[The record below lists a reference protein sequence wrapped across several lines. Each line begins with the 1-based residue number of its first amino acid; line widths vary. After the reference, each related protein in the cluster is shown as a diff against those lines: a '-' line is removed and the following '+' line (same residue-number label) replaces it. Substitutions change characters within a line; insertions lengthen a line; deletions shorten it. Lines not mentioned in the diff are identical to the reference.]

1 MELGG
6 PIGDP
11 EPQLSIADPEPHILT
26 CCITE
31 LKTAT
36 SKGHHTLLPHY
47 NLDTLLCNYDY
58 KRRAIRFKSTYTS
71 PLWR

>member
-26 CCITE
+26 CCIAE

-36 SKGHHTLLPHY
+36 KKGHHTLLPPY
-47 NLDTLLCNYDY
+47 YLDTFRWQTTIIIDFISLN
-58 KRRAIRFKSTYTS
+58 ATFTA
-71 PLWR
+71 P